1 MVKHDERKVVTCS
14 LHLNIFNPM
23 PNICLRSLSRKYWF
37 KNLIR
42 TDYLRKNKYIRIIW

>member
-1 MVKHDERKVVTCS
+1 MWY
-14 LHLNIFNPM
+14 LIINPM
-23 PNICLRSLSRKYWF
+23 PNFCLRSLSTKYRF